1 MADGFAVRDW
11 IERLA
16 QLLPPLAQAQ
26 EPYLREY
33 QDRHARVIDLRDG
46 KPPPFPL
53 EDLRLLYDEVRLSR
67 LWGLEA
73 HYAPLRA
80 VLDPV
85 RHALLAHPT
94 LERVAVTGRV
104 IGDNDFW
111 MRTLGSGSQISPGV
125 LIAGLMA
132 RAAELSDD
140 RIRTALRELNAFLL
154 PAGDGTAADVVGSLD
169 EACDMFLFY
178 GLTLSERVEVAD
190 GMALLPCGEVLRFAD
205 REMVENFAPSGA
217 GFHGWRPVGAAARP
231 FRWRPEF
238 RRRGSVNEPV
248 GPPPP
253 PFFREAAT
261 LLDLLAVS
269 HATRVAPLAT
279 LSNRVDGSAG
289 RLLGREKQSPGFY
302 QSWSAE
308 GFSGFD
314 ECPEIRPAALA
325 EAQEA
330 FRNRES
336 MRYARMAPI
345 VTRLSEALARNGR
358 FALAD
363 RVLDV
368 AMALERMYVL
378 DEGNIG
384 RKLRNRT
391 ARLLGTDA
399 ASEKGIND
407 DVKELYDVRSDIVHN
422 RLHKLTPER
431 VHSAFVNG
439 FDIARQSL
447 FKLLREGPPKDW
459 AAAKGN
465 PSQPT
470 GTNREIEERPGGN
483 PGA

>member
-1 MADGFAVRDW
+1 MAAGFAVGDW

-26 EPYLREY
+26 EPYLAEY
-33 QDRHARVIDLRDG
+33 QERHARVIDLRDG
-46 KPPPFPL
+46 QPPPFPL
-53 EDLRLLYDEVRLSR
+53 DDLCALYDEVRHGR
-67 LWGLEA
+67 LWGMDA

-85 RHALLAHPT
+85 RHALLAHPG

-111 MRTLGSGSQISPGV
+111 IQILGSGSQIWPGV

-132 RAAELSDD
+132 RAADRSDD
-140 RIRTALRELNAFLL
+140 RIRGALRELNAFLS
-154 PAGDGTAADVVGSLD
+154 PAGDGAAADVLGNLD
-169 EACDMFLFY
+169 EACDVFLFY
-178 GLTLSERVEVAD
+178 GLALSERIEVAE
-190 GMALLPCGEVLRFAD
+190 GMVLLPYGEVLRFVD
-205 REMVENFAPSGA
+205 RETVQDFAPSGA
-217 GFHGWRPVGAAARP
+217 GFHGWRPVGAVVRP
-231 FRWRPEF
+231 FRWRPEL

-253 PFFREAAT
+253 PFFQAAAVF
-261 LLDLLAVS
+261 LDLLAVS
-269 HATRVAPLAT
+269 HATRIAPLAA
-279 LSNRVDGSAG
+279 LSNRIDGSAG

-302 QSWSAE
+302 RSWSAE

-314 ECPEIRPAALA
+314 ECPAISPAALA

-330 FRNRES
+330 FRCRES
-336 MRYARMAPI
+336 ARYQRMAPI

-358 FALAD
+358 FAAGD
-363 RVLDV
+363 RILDI
-368 AMALERMYVL
+368 AMSLERMHVL

-391 ARLLGTDA
+391 ARFLGTDA
-399 ASEKGIND
+399 ASEKRFSEN
-407 DVKELYDVRSDIVHN
+407 VRELYDVRSDIVHN

-431 VHSAFVNG
+431 VHSAFVQG

-447 FKLLREGPPKDW
+447 FKLLREGPPKNW
-459 AAAKGN
+459 AAATGN
-465 PSQPT
+465 PSQRN
-470 GTNREIEERPGGN
+470 GTNREEEERPGGSH
-483 PGA
+483 GA